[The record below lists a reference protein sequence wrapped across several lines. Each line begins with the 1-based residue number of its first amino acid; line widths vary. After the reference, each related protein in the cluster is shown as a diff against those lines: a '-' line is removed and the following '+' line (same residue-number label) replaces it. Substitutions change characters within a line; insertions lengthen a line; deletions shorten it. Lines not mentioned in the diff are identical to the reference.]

1 MNGALPQNQFQ
12 NLSHSLLSLV
22 GGTILFKRLSPNCG
36 LWIGNGVQN
45 LAAGLALAP
54 FAVGIEPVG
63 DIVPSW
69 RLFIALAY
77 LVLQSTQSK
86 TDQSTLHCSMRSL
99 LNSPRAWSVS
109 LGMGAEEL
117 EQQCVVGLDLC
128 LRKVMAAM
136 VELDETRMCNLLG
149 NQLAQLPWNEEIIC
163 GTNQQRRVAD
173 TAQAFSGVISDQ
185 RVDACRR
192 DFLRRVP
199 GRAAPIKTHLLVQRS
214 LAEHKQ
220 PAQSRVQTGP
230 RCAED
235 EGRDTVGMIGCEH
248 LRNGTAGRMSDQM
261 HAVETQVIDEPQR
274 VRGPLLSLVG
284 WPPPPPPPPAMI
296 ESHDLECRGKGGDL
310 CHPVGAVFAKAWH
323 EHDGWT
329 CAGNVIGQR
338 SAIDRDHQHCHV
350 ARSSQGWRGGSY
362 PAGREG

>member
-22 GGTILFKRLSPNCG
+22 GGTILFKRLSPNGG

-149 NQLAQLPWNEEIIC
+149 NQLAQLPWNEEIQQSAASGCGYCASVLRRHKRSARRCVPPRFPAACSGTRGADQNPPARTALAC
-163 GTNQQRRVAD
+163 GT
-173 TAQAFSGVISDQ
+173 
-185 RVDACRR
+185 
-192 DFLRRVP
+192 
-199 GRAAPIKTHLLVQRS
+199 
-214 LAEHKQ
+214 
-220 PAQSRVQTGP
+220 
-230 RCAED
+230 
-235 EGRDTVGMIGCEH
+235 
-248 LRNGTAGRMSDQM
+248 
-261 HAVETQVIDEPQR
+261 
-274 VRGPLLSLVG
+274 
-284 WPPPPPPPPAMI
+284 
-296 ESHDLECRGKGGDL
+296 
-310 CHPVGAVFAKAWH
+310 
-323 EHDGWT
+323 
-329 CAGNVIGQR
+329 
-338 SAIDRDHQHCHV
+338 
-350 ARSSQGWRGGSY
+350 
-362 PAGREG
+362 